1 MAVGSV
7 LRPWVAGVGLP
18 VRVAGGTW
26 ARAHV
31 FSCEEVLTMAMDLES
46 IRDLVAPILGAL
58 GLELYDVEL
67 TGAGHARAV
76 RVIVEHGAGSENA
89 RGVDLDAITEATRA
103 LAPALGAAGMLR
115 DTDVLEVSSPG
126 LERTLRRPEHF
137 RAAVGVLVSVKHLRD
152 GETVRDR
159 GSVVA
164 ADESGF
170 ELASEG
176 TAPGGSNPRISYADV
191 VACRTVF
198 EWGPAPRPGR
208 GSKPGKGNAR
218 RPKESSRS

>member
-7 LRPWVAGVGLP
+7 LRSWVAGVGLP
-18 VRVAGGTW
+18 VRVAAGTW

-46 IRDLVAPILGAL
+46 IRDLVAPILMSL

-67 TGAGHARAV
+67 TGAGRARAV
-76 RVIVEHGAGSENA
+76 RVVVEHRAGSERA
-89 RGVDLDAITEATRA
+89 VDLDAITEATRV

-126 LERTLRRPEHF
+126 LERRLRRPEHF
-137 RAAVGVLVSVKHLRD
+137 GAAIGALVSVKHLRD
-152 GETVRDR
+152 GETVRER
-159 GSVVA
+159 GTVVA
-164 ADESGF
+164 ADETGF
-170 ELASEG
+170 ELAPEDTDG
-176 TAPGGSNPRISYADV
+176 ASNPRISYTDV

-208 GSKPGKGNAR
+208 GSKPGKGHAR